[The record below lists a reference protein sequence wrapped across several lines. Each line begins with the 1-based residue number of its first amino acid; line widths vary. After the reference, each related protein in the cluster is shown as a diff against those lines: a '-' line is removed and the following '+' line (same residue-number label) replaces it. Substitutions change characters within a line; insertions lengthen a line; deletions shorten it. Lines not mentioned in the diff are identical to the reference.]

1 MNRMKKIKILFLL
14 PVALFMASCSE
25 DTGMNTYPARGDE
38 AFFDDTEFSYVVS
51 AKMEDAYSVEVLR
64 ANKSGDASVGVTIK
78 VANPA
83 VKEAFTA
90 PASVEFKDG
99 EIASSVK
106 ISFDRSKL
114 TIGEENEITVNLQ
127 SETDLPYATECKLVV
142 VRDYTWKEYAKGT
155 YVSGILSKL
164 FGKVTSWEQP
174 VEVAEEKPN
183 LYRLKDWYH
192 NAGTDFSDS
201 GYDLT
206 FLWDGGTS
214 SEVSFTVPADAKGGV
229 SFPTGW
235 YHPSYGLV
243 SMYIDTENA
252 KYDSESKTFTF
263 KCCGNVSLGTLIPWI
278 NDTFTLK

>member
-1 MNRMKKIKILFLL
+1 MKKIKILFFL
-14 PVALFMASCSE
+14 PVVLFMASCSE

-64 ANKSGDASVGVTIK
+64 ANKSGDASVDVTIE

-114 TIGEENEITVNLQ
+114 TIGEENEITVSLQ
-127 SETDLPYATECKLVV
+127 SETELPYATECKLVV
-142 VRDYTWKEYAKGT
+142 VRDYTWKEYKKGT
-155 YVSGILSKL
+155 YASGLLAPL
-164 FGKVTSWEQP
+164 FGEVKAWEQP
-174 VEVAEEKPN
+174 VEVAEEKPD

-192 NAGTDFSDS
+192 NAGTKYSYS

-206 FLWDGGTS
+206 FLWDGSS
-214 SEVSFTVPADAKGGV
+214 SEVSFTVPADEYGGV

-235 YHPSYGLV
+235 YHPSYGLL

-263 KCCGNVSLGTLIPWI
+263 KCCGDVSLGTLISWT
-278 NDTFTLK
+278 NDTFTLE

>member
-14 PVALFMASCSE
+14 PVALLMASCSE

-64 ANKSGDASVGVTIK
+64 ANKSGDASVGVTIE

-114 TIGEENEITVNLQ
+114 TIGEENEITVSLQ
-127 SETDLPYATECKLVV
+127 SETELPYATECKLVV
-142 VRDYTWKEYAKGT
+142 VRDYTWKEYKKGT
-155 YVSGILSKL
+155 YASGLLVPL
-164 FGKVTSWEQP
+164 FGRAISWEQP
-174 VEVAEEKPN
+174 VEVAEERPD

-192 NAGTDFSDS
+192 NAGTKYSDS

-206 FLWDGGTS
+206 FLWDGSS
-214 SEVSFTVPADAKGGV
+214 SEVSFTVPADEDGGV

-235 YHPSYGLV
+235 FHPTYDMLY
-243 SMYIDTENA
+243 MYIKPGETN
-252 KYDSESKTFTF
+252 YDSESKTFTF
-263 KCCGNVSLGTLIPWI
+263 KCCGDVSLGTLIPWT
-278 NDTFTLK
+278 NDTFTLE

>member
-14 PVALFMASCSE
+14 PVVLFMASCSE

-38 AFFDDTEFSYVVS
+38 AFFDDTEYSYAVS
-51 AKMEDAYSVEVLR
+51 AKMEDAYSVEVYR
-64 ANKSGDASVGVTIK
+64 ANKSGDASVGVTIE

-114 TIGEENEITVNLQ
+114 TFGEENEITVSLK

-142 VRDYTWKEYAKGT
+142 VRHYTWKEYKKGT
-155 YVSGILSKL
+155 YASGILAPI
-164 FGKVTSWEQP
+164 FGGVISWEQTM
-174 VEVAEEKPN
+174 EVAEEKPD

-192 NAGTDFSDS
+192 NAGTKYSKS
-201 GYDLT
+201 GADLT
-206 FLWDGGTS
+206 FLWDGS
-214 SEVSFTVPADAKGGV
+214 ASEVSFTVPADEDGGV
-229 SFPTGW
+229 SFSTGW
-235 YHPSYGLV
+235 YRPSYGLL
-243 SMYIDTENA
+243 SMYIDTESA
-252 KYDSESKTFTF
+252 KYDSESKKFTF
-263 KCCGNVSLGTLIPWI
+263 ECCGNVSLGTLVDWTE
-278 NDTFTLK
+278 DTFTLK

>member
-1 MNRMKKIKILFLL
+1 
-14 PVALFMASCSE
+14 MASCSE

-64 ANKSGDASVGVTIK
+64 ANKSGDASVGVTIV

-114 TIGEENEITVNLQ
+114 TYGEENEITVRLQ

-142 VRDYTWKEYAKGT
+142 VRDYTWKEYKKGR
-155 YVSGILSKL
+155 YVSGMLAPI
-164 FGKVTSWEQP
+164 FGKKLSWAQP

-192 NAGTDFSDS
+192 NAGTKYSDS

-206 FLWDGGTS
+206 FLWDGSS
-214 SEVSFTVPADAKGGV
+214 SEVSFTVPADEDGGV

-235 YHPSYGLV
+235 FHPTYDMLY
-243 SMYIDTENA
+243 MYINPGKTN
-252 KYDSESKTFTF
+252 YDSESKTFTF
-263 KCCGNVSLGTLIPWI
+263 KCCGDVSLGTLIPWT
-278 NDTFTLK
+278 NDTFTLE

>member
-1 MNRMKKIKILFLL
+1 MKKIKILFFL
-14 PVALFMASCSE
+14 PVVLFMASCSE

-38 AFFDDTEFSYVVS
+38 AFFDDTEFSYVFS
-51 AKMEDAYSVEVLR
+51 PKMEDAYSVEVLR
-64 ANKSGDASVGVTIK
+64 ANKSGDASVGVSIE

-114 TIGEENEITVNLQ
+114 TFGEENEITVRLQ

-142 VRDYTWKEYAKGT
+142 VRDYTWKEYKKGT
-155 YVSGILSKL
+155 YASGLLVPL
-164 FGKVTSWEQP
+164 FGGVISWSQP
-174 VEVAEEKPN
+174 VEVAEERPN

-192 NAGTDFSDS
+192 NAGTKYSVS

-206 FLWDGGTS
+206 FLWDGSS
-214 SEVSFTVPADAKGGV
+214 SEVSFTVPADEDGGV

-235 YHPSYGLV
+235 FPLTDDMLY
-243 SMYIDTENA
+243 MYINPGKTN
-252 KYDSESKTFTF
+252 YDSESKTFTF
-263 KCCGNVSLGTLIPWI
+263 KCRGDVSLGTLISWT
-278 NDTFTLK
+278 NDTFTLE